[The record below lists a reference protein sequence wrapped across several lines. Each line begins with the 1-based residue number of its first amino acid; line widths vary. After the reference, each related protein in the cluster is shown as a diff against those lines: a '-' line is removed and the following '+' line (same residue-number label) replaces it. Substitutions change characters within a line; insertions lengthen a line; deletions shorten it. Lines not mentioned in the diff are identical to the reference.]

1 MLNTGFR
8 HFSND
13 PAPTPTLC
21 VNPWASNLPS
31 EPHFTHLENEANKKI
46 IVLPSEGY
54 WENDMR

>member
-1 MLNTGFR
+1 MHNSGLR

-13 PAPTPTLC
+13 PAPTLTLC

-46 IVLPSEGY
+46 KVLPSEGY
-54 WENDMR
+54 WEDDMR